1 MNKIS
6 TTWVVDDDEIYRF
19 AIKIIMKRANISEK
33 TLFFHNGKMAI
44 DFFIEN
50 LHKPDELPD
59 LILLDLN
66 MPVLDGW
73 QFLDAYEKLEPQISK
88 SIAIYLV
95 SSTIDEQDYNR
106 AKSISCV
113 TELIVKPLTIADI
126 NRILAAFNFNS

>member
-6 TTWVVDDDEIYRF
+6 TTWIIDDDEIYSF

-33 TLFFHNGKMAI
+33 TLFFQNGKIAI

-113 TELIVKPLTIADI
+113 TDLIVKPLTTSDI
-126 NRILAAFNFNS
+126 NRILAAFNYDS